1 MIYVNSCGHD
11 SHHPKPC
18 NIEHK
23 QGVPDY
29 LILLIKRESW
39 IYLNGEKHTVA
50 PNFLICFP
58 PDTYIHYGCD
68 AIGYNDDWIHFIP
81 DGREYDILQRLLPPM
96 CQVLQP
102 YNFHRLS
109 EYVRMLSDIFH
120 GHSCHKEESMDAF
133 LHIFLY
139 ALQDELATDFGDSS
153 MQKYYQAFS
162 GLRTQVYNNPANN
175 WSIPALAASLALSLS
190 YFQHLYKQFF
200 GCSCQQD
207 IISARL
213 ELAKYYL
220 KGSDMSIRSLSDFC
234 GYDNE
239 LHFMRQFKKFVGMTP
254 TEYRQ
259 KCAPIDAHAKS
270 PVTY

>member
-1 MIYVNSCGHD
+1 MPDDREHD
-11 SHHPKPC
+11 
-18 NIEHK
+18 
-23 QGVPDY
+23 V
-29 LILLIKRESW
+29 
-39 IYLNGEKHTVA
+39 
-50 PNFLICFP
+50 
-58 PDTYIHYGCD
+58 
-68 AIGYNDDWIHFIP
+68 
-81 DGREYDILQRLLPPM
+81 LQSLLPPM
-96 CQVLQP
+96 CQILQP

-109 EYVRMLSDIFH
+109 EYVRMLSDIFF
-120 GHSCHKEESMDAF
+120 GNSRYRQKSIDSFM
-133 LHIFLY
+133 HIFLY
-139 ALQDELATDFGDSS
+139 ALQDELATDFNDPS

-175 WSIPALAASLALSLS
+175 WSVPVLADSLALSLS

-220 KGSDMSIRSLSDFC
+220 KGSNMSIRSLSDFC

-259 KCAPIDAHAKS
+259 KCVPPGTHAKS
-270 PVTY
+270 PVTH

>member
-23 QGVPDY
+23 RGVPDY

-39 IYLNGEKHTVA
+39 IYLDGEKHTVA
-50 PNFLICFP
+50 PNSLICFP

-68 AIGYNDDWIHFIP
+68 ATGYNDDWIHFLP
-81 DGREYDILQRLLPPM
+81 DAQERDIFLELLPPF
-96 CQVLQP
+96 CQILHP

-109 EYVRMLSDIFH
+109 EYVRMLSDIFY
-120 GHSCHKEESMDAF
+120 GDSRYREQSIDAF

-139 ALQDELATDFGDSS
+139 ALQEELEENSNDPSV
-153 MQKYYQAFS
+153 QKYYSAFS
-162 GLRTQVYNNPANN
+162 GLRTQIYNNPANN
-175 WSIPALAASLALSLS
+175 WSIPALADSLALSLS

-200 GCSCQQD
+200 TCSCQQD

-220 KGSDMSIRSLSDFC
+220 TGSDMSIRSLSDFC

-259 KCAPIDAHAKS
+259 KCAFIRRA
-270 PVTY
+270 